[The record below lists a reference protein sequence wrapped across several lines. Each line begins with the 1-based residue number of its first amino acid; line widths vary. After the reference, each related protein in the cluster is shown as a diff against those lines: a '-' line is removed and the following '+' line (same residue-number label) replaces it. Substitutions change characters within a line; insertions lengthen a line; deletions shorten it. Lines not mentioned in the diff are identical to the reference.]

1 MNASRNKSVKK
12 EVVRIL
18 RLRINTADKKIKDL
32 ENEWK
37 TVNLLRIV
45 MSRQTS

>member
-1 MNASRNKSVKK
+1 MNASRNKSAKK